1 MTQRKIINGILFLLI
16 QLPLAAF
23 AQLPELAM
31 PSTGSG
37 AETSARFFAGASP
50 DNGLSFGDNFAFDQ
64 ALDITGEI
72 QVEEAHIGTVGNLY
86 LVAQIGED
94 LLIRDSSGSYIPWDL
109 DIATLQATTVGKTL
123 SAIEPLTIV
132 DDVALGPAG
141 VSGTTLS
148 LFFAYDSEANPGELY
163 YSGAPL
169 MVTIQVQEV
178 EQPTEPQSFTLY
190 TSNISQPIIQS
201 RCIACHVSGGAASAT
216 RLVYVRSN
224 VADFQTTN
232 YNTLLDFIQTAGTS
246 LLLSKPQGIGH
257 GGGVQLQSGSAEFS
271 AWSEFVSAAQADL

>member
-1 MTQRKIINGILFLLI
+1 MNQRNLSKGILFLLL
-16 QLPLAAF
+16 QLPLVVF

-37 AETSARFFAGASP
+37 AETSARFFGGASP
-50 DNGLSFGDNFAFDQ
+50 DNGLSFGDDFAFDQ

-86 LVAQIGED
+86 LVVQVGED
-94 LLIRDSSGSYIPWDL
+94 LLIRDASGSYIPWDL

-148 LFFAYDSEANPGELY
+148 IFFAYDSAANPGELY
-163 YSGAPL
+163 YSGSPL
-169 MVTIQVQEV
+169 MVAVQLQAE
-178 EQPTEPQSFTLY
+178 EQPTEPQSFTLF
-190 TSNISQPIIQS
+190 TNNISQPIIQS
-201 RCIACHVSGGAASAT
+201 RCIACHVSGGAASST

-224 VADFQTTN
+224 VADFQTQN
-232 YNTLLDFIQTAGTS
+232 YNTLLDFIQTAGSS

-257 GGGVQLQSGSAEFS
+257 GGGVQLQSGSAEFT
-271 AWSEFVSAAQADL
+271 AWSEFISAAESDL